1 MTASSPCPMNV
12 LTAAVN
18 GAAVVLT
25 SLLFAVLPSVSAQ
38 PPASPSVVASVPGD
52 CLGAWAGSYDLG
64 AYDGRLDVRLEQAG
78 ASVQGSGQVTTAAGR
93 GDLTVQAQRAGDRLV
108 GMVSSAALAWSA
120 SLDVRCTADRLTGRL
135 GQGTVSLGR

>member
-1 MTASSPCPMNV
+1 MNV

-18 GAAVVLT
+18 AAAAVLTGVLF
-25 SLLFAVLPSVSAQ
+25 SVLPPASAQ
-38 PPASPSVVASVPGD
+38 PPASPVVTAAPGD

-64 AYDGRLDVRLEQAG
+64 AYDGRLNVRLEQAG

-108 GMVSSAALAWSA
+108 GMASSAALAWSA
-120 SLDVRCTADRLTGRL
+120 SLDVRCTADRITGRL